1 MFRSA
6 DPVLLTSLT
15 DQALAAPWH
24 RLRFA
29 APLESRY
36 EADSAPAQIRHLT
49 IVAIIGTLLVM
60 LFVFS
65 DQALIPDVIHQS
77 ILLRCIFCP
86 TLAISAIIYL
96 RQCKSAAIRE
106 ALFASFGGIIPLS
119 IDYLALIT
127 HSPHK
132 ATALCGVFLI
142 PLYVNVVGQ
151 PRFTYALAASITA
164 QIMLLFCLNVITG
177 LAAPVRIVIAAVNFT
192 TCVLTLVINFQLHKQ
207 ARRYYLMTL
216 REQLRNETL
225 SKNNLELRTLSEEDP
240 LTSVLNR
247 RGIDARI
254 GEIFRRCKRDDAPV
268 GVVMIDVDHFKS
280 YNDHFGHPAGDT
292 CLQTIAAI
300 LIDQTRGR
308 RDLVGRYGGEEFII
322 VMPDANLASVCALA
336 ERIRSSIEAF
346 GIQAPPSLEAAGRP
360 VMTASFGI
368 AACSHNHARQP
379 TACTCTPTDL
389 IRAADQSLYT
399 AKQLGRNR
407 VHSA

>member
-1 MFRSA
+1 MYK
-6 DPVLLTSLT
+6 PTNPLLLTVQT
-15 DQALAAPWH
+15 EQALAAPWH

-29 APLESRY
+29 PPLESRF
-36 EADSAPAQIRHLT
+36 EADMAATQIRHLT
-49 IVAIIGTLLVM
+49 IVSAIGTVLVM
-60 LFVFS
+60 MFIFS
-65 DQALIPDVIHQS
+65 DKALIPDVFIQS
-77 ILLRCIFCP
+77 LLLRCVFCP
-86 TLAISAIIYL
+86 ALAITGVTWL
-96 RQCKSAAIRE
+96 RRSKSAAIRDGI
-106 ALFASFGGIIPLS
+106 FASFGVIIPLS
-119 IDYLALIT
+119 IDYLAMIT

-132 ATALCGVFLI
+132 ATALSGVLLI

-151 PRFTYALAASITA
+151 VRFNYAVIGTIGSFLTLIG
-164 QIMLLFCLNVITG
+164 CLIIITG
-177 LAAPVRIVIAAVNFT
+177 IPVPVRIVIAGVNFT
-192 TCVLTLVINFQLHKQ
+192 TCVLTLFTSFQLQKQ
-207 ARRYYLMTL
+207 GRHQYLVTV
-216 REQLRNETL
+216 REQLRNDAL
-225 SKNNLELRTLSEEDP
+225 AKNNLELRTLSEEDP

-254 GEIFRRCKRDDAPV
+254 DDIFRRYQRDGAPV
-268 GVVMIDVDHFKS
+268 GIVMIDVDHFKA

-292 CLQTIAAI
+292 CLQTMAAI

-322 VMPDANLASVCALA
+322 VMPDANLASVRALA

-346 GIQAPPSLEAAGRP
+346 GIKAPPSLEAEGRP

-379 TACTCTPTDL
+379 AACNCTPADL